1 MRANELIAKAHLL
14 KDSSGKRKAVQL
26 DYKTWEELLEFLEDI
41 EDSEAIELSRKSG
54 EEVIPWEQAES
65 ELRAARVDV

>member
-41 EDSEAIELSRKSG
+41 EDM
-54 EEVIPWEQAES
+54 EEINRVQESCAEYIPWEQAKKD
-65 ELRAARVDV
+65 LRAKGVDV